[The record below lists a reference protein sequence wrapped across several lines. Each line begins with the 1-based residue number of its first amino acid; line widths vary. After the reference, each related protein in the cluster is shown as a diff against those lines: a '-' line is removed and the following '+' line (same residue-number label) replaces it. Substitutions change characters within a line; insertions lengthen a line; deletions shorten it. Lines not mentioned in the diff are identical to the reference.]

1 MEQQIE
7 KASPEMF
14 IFARNSVEMVKA
26 QQRTIEGMKLKIKKE
41 QLRAQELADNLEVAK
56 KNKWR
61 TDTLKRHVGY
71 AQERVVFYQKIVLA
85 LEAGY
90 QIIPD
95 MDLEVFAVR
104 TTRTRPLPGEKTST
118 YKWGH
123 NLDDHKT
130 NTPPPGAGEYVS
142 AGRGMMNED
151 QTEKDDGK
159 GGKTIVYHKSWSD
172 FAEPEFPFQLVK
184 TEVLDMTAAAMQ
196 KKIFDEL
203 GVLPRTR
210 GADPIVAG
218 RVNLKGNNPRQT
230 KRVSFMVAWFLDL
243 ADL

>member
-1 MEQQIE
+1 MDQQIE

-14 IFARNSVEMVKA
+14 LFARNSAEMVQA
-26 QQRTIEGMKLKIKKE
+26 QQRTIAGMKAKAELEQRRTKE
-41 QLRAQELADNLEVAK
+41 LEDNLEVAK

-61 TDTLKRHVGY
+61 TETLKRHVGY
-71 AQERVVFYQKIVLA
+71 SKERVAFYQKIILA

-104 TTRTRPLPGEKTST
+104 TTRKKPLPGEKSST
-118 YKWGH
+118 YKWGA
-123 NLDDHKT
+123 NLDSIKT
-130 NTPPPGAGEYVS
+130 NVPPPGDGEYV
-142 AGRGMMNED
+142 AANRGVIDTD

-159 GGKTIVYHKSWSD
+159 GGKTITYHKSWSE

-218 RVNLKGNNPRQT
+218 RIVLKGSSPRT
-230 KRVSFMVAWFLDL
+230 SKRVNFMVAWFLDL
-243 ADL
+243 GDL